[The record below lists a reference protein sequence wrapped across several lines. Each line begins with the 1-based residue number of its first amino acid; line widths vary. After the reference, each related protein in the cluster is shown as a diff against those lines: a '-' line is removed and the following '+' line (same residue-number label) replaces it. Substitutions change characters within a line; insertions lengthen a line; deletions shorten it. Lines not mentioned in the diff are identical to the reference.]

1 MNKIQYLLCKLSGEC
16 AEVSQIASKGMIFG
30 LHADGSPTGKTNHTL
45 LIDEYTDLVVI
56 VEMLREEGVSL
67 PVVRDAIDAK
77 KEKVNRYL
85 NYSIQLGCVQ
95 A

>member
-1 MNKIQYLLCKLSGEC
+1 
-16 AEVSQIASKGMIFG
+16 
-30 LHADGSPTGKTNHTL
+30 
-45 LIDEYTDLVVI
+45 
-56 VEMLREEGVSL
+56 MLREEGVSL